1 MSDTLLK
8 KPDVIKIL
16 KIGRN
21 KLYDIINSGEF
32 ISPIRLPNTQIDL
45 YSHNELQEW
54 IQKQIELRDRGK
66 ENKKSVKKV
75 K

>member
-8 KPDVIKIL
+8 KPEILKIL

-32 ISPIRLPNTQIDL
+32 INPIRLPHTQIDL

-54 IQKQIELRDRGK
+54 IIKQKEKRDK
-66 ENKKSVKKV
+66 EKTA
-75 K
+75 

>member
-32 ISPIRLPNTQIDL
+32 ILPIRLPNTQIDL

-54 IQKQIELRDRGK
+54 IKKQREKRDNEK
-66 ENKKSVKKV
+66 TA
-75 K
+75 

>member
-1 MSDTLLK
+1 MEDTLLK

-21 KLYDIINSGEF
+21 KLYDIINSGQF

-45 YSHNELQEW
+45 YSNNELQEW
-54 IQKQIELRDRGK
+54 IKQQKDVRDK
-66 ENKKSVKKV
+66 NINNQ
-75 K
+75 

>member
-1 MSDTLLK
+1 MEDKLLK

-21 KLYDIINSGEF
+21 KLYDIINSGQF

-45 YSHNELQEW
+45 YSNNELQEW
-54 IQKQIELRDRGK
+54 IREQKEERDK
-66 ENKKSVKKV
+66 TIKNQ
-75 K
+75 

>member
-21 KLYDIINSGEF
+21 KLYEIINSGQF

-45 YSHNELQEW
+45 YSSNELQEW
-54 IQKQIELRDRGK
+54 INKQRELRDK
-66 ENKKSVKKV
+66 IIENK
-75 K
+75 

>member
-21 KLYDIINSGEF
+21 KLYDIINRGEF

-54 IQKQIELRDRGK
+54 IQKQIELTRILQ
-66 ENKKSVKKV
+66 
-75 K
+75 

>member
-1 MSDTLLK
+1 MNDDTLLK

-32 ISPIRLPNTQIDL
+32 IAPIRLPNTQIDL

-54 IQKQIELRDRGK
+54 INKQREKRDNEK
-66 ENKKSVKKV
+66 TA
-75 K
+75 

>member
-1 MSDTLLK
+1 MKDTLLK

-21 KLYDIINSGEF
+21 KLYDIINSGQF

-45 YSHNELQEW
+45 YSSNELQEW
-54 IQKQIELRDRGK
+54 IKKQRELRDK
-66 ENKKSVKKV
+66 IIENI
-75 K
+75 

>member
-8 KPDVIKIL
+8 KPEIIKIL

-32 ISPIRLPNTQIDL
+32 INPIRLPNTQIDL

-54 IQKQIELRDRGK
+54 IEKQKSNRIKTL
-66 ENKKSVKKV
+66 S
-75 K
+75 

>member
-1 MSDTLLK
+1 MEDTLLK

-21 KLYDIINSGEF
+21 KLYDIINSGQF

-45 YSHNELQEW
+45 YSNNELQEW
-54 IQKQIELRDRGK
+54 IRQQKDVRDK
-66 ENKKSVKKV
+66 NINNQ
-75 K
+75 

>member
-8 KPDVIKIL
+8 KPDLLKIL

-32 ISPIRLPNTQIDL
+32 INPIRLPNTQIDL

-54 IQKQIELRDRGK
+54 IKKQREKRDNEK
-66 ENKKSVKKV
+66 IA
-75 K
+75 

>member
-8 KPDVIKIL
+8 KPDLLKIL

-32 ISPIRLPNTQIDL
+32 INPIRLPNTQIDL
-45 YSHNELQEW
+45 YSYDELQEW
-54 IQKQIELRDRGK
+54 IKKQREKRDNEK
-66 ENKKSVKKV
+66 IA
-75 K
+75 

>member
-1 MSDTLLK
+1 MEDTLLK

-21 KLYDIINSGEF
+21 KLYDIINSGQF

-45 YSHNELQEW
+45 YSNNELQEW
-54 IQKQIELRDRGK
+54 IRQQKVVRD
-66 ENKKSVKKV
+66 KKINNQ
-75 K
+75 